1 MSGKKDNNYHA
12 PLIICHGCDA
22 LQRVPDSVPGNAV
35 TCIRC
40 GFRLF
45 RRPMG
50 GIDKQLALTLSTM
63 ILFIIANVYPILTI
77 QVAGIE
83 RSATIT
89 ETAMRFFHQG
99 SPELA
104 VIVWTSSVLIPG
116 VVIFGLFYVLLSIR
130 LQFCWAYTRKIL
142 VWITH
147 LLPWAMMDVY
157 LLSVFVAL
165 VKLISLASVDLNE
178 GFYALLFVIYFY
190 AATIASI
197 EPYFLWQQIDKQW
210 AIKRGGAL

>member
-1 MSGKKDNNYHA
+1 MSRKKDNNYHG

-22 LQRVPDSVPGNAV
+22 LQHVPDLAPGNVV

-40 GFRLF
+40 GFRLLSS
-45 RRPMG
+45 PKG
-50 GIDKQLALTLSTM
+50 GLDKQLALTLSTM
-63 ILFIIANVYPILTI
+63 ILFIIANVYPVLTI

-104 VIVWTSSVLIPG
+104 AIVWLSSVFIPG
-116 VVIFGLFYVLLSIR
+116 FVIFGLFYVLLSIR
-130 LQFCWAYTRKIL
+130 FQFGWTFTRKIL

-157 LLSVFVAL
+157 LLSVFVGL
-165 VKLISLASVDLNE
+165 VKLTSLASVDLNE

-197 EPYFLWQQIDKQW
+197 EPYLLWQQMDKQV
-210 AIKRGGAL
+210 AIKRGRTS